1 MAGRCPSG
9 FRRVRGVGCAFGGA
23 LGHAPAPLRAPRRR
37 LVRGHRDP
45 PYGDA
50 QIDVLQLRR
59 WWRARADILATPVGA
74 WFWFFNEAQDW
85 TEVPAEIDSPTMEQ
99 AMEIL
104 HDVRKDTF
112 LNDLYRGRE
121 EAERVERGAR
131 KALEKAQRGEEQERR
146 LKEEA
151 LQREAA
157 ALSAKEAAV
166 AEAERLRALL
176 VAAGIRLPDPG

>member
-1 MAGRCPSG
+1 
-9 FRRVRGVGCAFGGA
+9 
-23 LGHAPAPLRAPRRR
+23 
-37 LVRGHRDP
+37 VRGHRDP

-50 QIDVLQLRR
+50 QIGVLQLRR

-74 WFWFFNEAQDW
+74 WFWFLHEAQDW

-121 EAERVERGAR
+121 EAERVERGAH
-131 KALEKAQRGEEQERR
+131 KALDKAQRGQEQERR

-176 VAAGIRLPDPG
+176 LAAGIRLPDPG